1 MANRTNDRY
10 AQAYS
15 RGWEL
20 KPKFLQS
27 AFLPLVYI
35 SIELVTMETVEDMFE
50 KIPLLPLMWEF
61 AKQHAKEES
70 NVDES

>member
-1 MANRTNDRY
+1 
-10 AQAYS
+10 
-15 RGWEL
+15 
-20 KPKFLQS
+20 
-27 AFLPLVYI
+27 
-35 SIELVTMETVEDMFE
+35 METVEDMFE